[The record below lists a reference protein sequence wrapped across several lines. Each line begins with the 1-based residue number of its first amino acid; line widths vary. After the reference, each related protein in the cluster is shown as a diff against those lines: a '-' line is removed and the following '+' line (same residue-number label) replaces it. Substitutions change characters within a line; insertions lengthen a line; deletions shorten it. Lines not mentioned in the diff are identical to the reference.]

1 MVYRNHT
8 KWPHFLASVPLH
20 QKSQWLHG
28 SRKSVCTC
36 HLFTCNSG
44 TLHRVISVSLSS
56 LYLCG
61 RVVLWS
67 WPTRKQGDLGGQ
79 RGRKGKDKGNI
90 ANKQESDHETWGKQ
104 LILKGKETDS
114 WTPESL
120 PALTSYTS
128 TMLTGGA
135 EWERGSVWLH
145 PGWYQWHRPSQ
156 VPWARCRETLG
167 KLPCWGL
174 G

>member
-1 MVYRNHT
+1 M
-8 KWPHFLASVPLH
+8 FLTLSLKLRGFSHAAKVENYCTSHLYLRIVRSLPNLCIPKTFSKCLLNQSEFNVWYIATTPNGHIFLLLYLLH

-56 LYLCG
+56 PYLCG

-90 ANKQESDHETWGKQ
+90 ANKQESDHET
-104 LILKGKETDS
+104 
-114 WTPESL
+114 
-120 PALTSYTS
+120 
-128 TMLTGGA
+128 
-135 EWERGSVWLH
+135 
-145 PGWYQWHRPSQ
+145 
-156 VPWARCRETLG
+156 
-167 KLPCWGL
+167 
-174 G
+174 